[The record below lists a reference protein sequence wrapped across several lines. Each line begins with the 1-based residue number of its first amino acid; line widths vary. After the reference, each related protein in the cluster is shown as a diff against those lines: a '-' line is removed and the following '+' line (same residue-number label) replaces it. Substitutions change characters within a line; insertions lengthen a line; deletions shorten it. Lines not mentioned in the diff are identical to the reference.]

1 MAKFF
6 NGSLVLSS
14 VEEII
19 QNDFTIL
26 NNSAQGFFNS
36 LQLVSTATSISEF
49 STDTTLDGNS
59 NTALPTEQ
67 AVKTYVDTK
76 ISGLNPNKIW
86 QLDTKVEVTDTGSNG
101 LIVFQTNGL
110 ERARIDDT
118 SFLITNNATITGNL
132 IVNGTT
138 FTLNAQTVLIEDNLL
153 VINKNEIG
161 AGVTSGISGI
171 EVERGSVTNY
181 QFLFDEPQDNFRV
194 GISGALQAVSTRED
208 TPISNGLSFWN
219 SSAYRMDT
227 NENLTFSSNVLSA
240 PYLKATGT
248 TKITGAFYA
257 GTTAPTNTNRLN
269 YDGYFYS
276 TRVYVGDLFIGNTQI
291 SSISTDSSLV
301 ANSDTI
307 ISSQRA
313 IKTYIDTILEGQF
326 YERLLDSS
334 IYLSSSVDTF
344 RTTTDVDTVA
354 TTMIQSVANHM
365 YSATASGQILQ
376 SNNLYNPSV
385 GMATITQALLYVDY
399 SATGHTFQLSAN
411 GGTNWETVTPNE
423 VYYFINTGLDLRIKI
438 TSGTTDDF
446 RSYGVFYNPDFTQP
460 VAMTRWKTINA
471 NYSAQDGDKLLVKTV
486 SSAITITLPSVPS
499 IGNEIRIVDASI
511 NFGTNN
517 CTLLRNGNKI
527 EGSVD
532 DCILDVDRADTTL
545 VYIDSTTGWRV
556 IND

>member
-86 QLDTKVEVTDTGSNG
+86 QLDTKVEVTDTGGDG

-161 AGVTSGISGI
+161 AGVTAGISGI

>member
-1 MAKFF
+1 M
-6 NGSLVLSS
+6 
-14 VEEII
+14 
-19 QNDFTIL
+19 
-26 NNSAQGFFNS
+26 QG
-36 LQLVSTATSISEF
+36 LYLAGRQVS
-49 STDTTLDGNS
+49 N
-59 NTALPTEQ
+59 
-67 AVKTYVDTK
+67 
-76 ISGLNPNKIW
+76 
-86 QLDTKVEVTDTGSNG
+86 
-101 LIVFQTNGL
+101 
-110 ERARIDDT
+110 
-118 SFLITNNATITGNL
+118 
-132 IVNGTT
+132 
-138 FTLNAQTVLIEDNLL
+138 
-153 VINKNEIG
+153 
-161 AGVTSGISGI
+161 
-171 EVERGSVTNY
+171 
-181 QFLFDEPQDNFRV
+181 
-194 GISGALQAVSTRED
+194 
-208 TPISNGLSFWN
+208 
-219 SSAYRMDT
+219 
-227 NENLTFSSNVLSA
+227 
-240 PYLKATGT
+240 
-248 TKITGAFYA
+248 
-257 GTTAPTNTNRLN
+257 
-269 YDGYFYS
+269 
-276 TRVYVGDLFIGNTQI
+276 
-291 SSISTDSSLV
+291 ISTDSSLV

-527 EGSVD
+527 EESVD

>member
-138 FTLNAQTVLIEDNLL
+138 FTLNTQTVLIEDNLL

-527 EGSVD
+527 EESVD

>member
-161 AGVTSGISGI
+161 AGVTAGISGI

-527 EGSVD
+527 EESVD